1 MLYNISMSEHVESN
15 PTLSVIN
22 QRFNEGSLPPQRTDD
37 FSVSALFEGGAMG
50 SIVVAAEA
58 ATTCFL
64 QRHKTFDR
72 LSGTSSGGII
82 AMCVATG
89 QADDMVKVFLEK
101 VPSPKFINLRRV
113 LRGNIADI
121 NYLVD
126 DILAGDPCI
135 EWEGVRDSKIPV
147 NVIAR
152 SAVTKE
158 SVIFSDF
165 NSREDVFGSLKAA
178 VWMPRIAG
186 WRPHVHNGHP
196 YWDHMSNGLE
206 VVAAQNPTHIIIFR
220 GNDKKL
226 KYPRSVLK
234 SDVEIE
240 EIRPSKTIRR
250 LEKRQRVLKNAVKI
264 GALTTLEAFEP
275 TKEEVDL
282 VRERFDYLGV
292 AI

>member
-1 MLYNISMSEHVESN
+1 MSEHVESN
-15 PTLSVIN
+15 PTLSIIN
-22 QRFNEGSLPPQRTDD
+22 QRFNEGSSPLQRTDNY
-37 FSVSALFEGGAMG
+37 SVSALFEGGAMG

-64 QRHKTFDR
+64 QRHKAFDR

-89 QADDMVKVFLEK
+89 QADDMMKVFLEK

-126 DILAGDPCI
+126 EILAGDPCI
-135 EWEGVRDSKIPV
+135 EWEGVRDSEIPV

-178 VWMPRIAG
+178 AWMPRIAG

-206 VVAAQNPTHIIIFR
+206 VVAAQNPTHVIIFR

-275 TKEEVDL
+275 TKEEIDL
-282 VRERFDYLGV
+282 VTERFSYLGV
-292 AI
+292 DI

>member
-1 MLYNISMSEHVESN
+1 MSGHVESN

-64 QRHKTFDR
+64 QRHKTFDM

>member
-1 MLYNISMSEHVESN
+1 MSEHVESN

-72 LSGTSSGGII
+72 LSGTPRGGII

-178 VWMPRIAG
+178 AWMPRIAG